1 MIIGTAGHIDHG
13 KTTLVKALTGVD
25 TDRLKEEKARGISI
39 ELGFAYAPLPTG
51 EVLGFIDVPGHERLV
66 HTMVAGACGI
76 DLALLVIAADDGL
89 MPQTYEHLEILQL
102 LGIERSV
109 VALTKID
116 RADGERL
123 RRVERDIAA
132 ALDPT
137 PLNGA
142 PIFRVSA
149 TASDDP
155 GTWQLREYLWD
166 IARRAAGE
174 RGAARPDARRPRCLF
189 RLAVDRIFTLRGHGT
204 IVTGTAF
211 AGRVHVGDT
220 LTVMPSGL
228 EARVRSI
235 HAQGQSAETACG
247 GQRCALNLAGIERR
261 EVARGDWLAQS
272 GALSAAMR
280 IDVRLRLLAQGDR
293 SLSAWFPVHFH
304 SGAAHRIA
312 HVVPL
317 DVESLRPGEQA
328 RVQLVF
334 DRAVCCAPGDRFI
347 VRDAA
352 AAHTL
357 GGGVVLDPSAPARR
371 RRSVQ
376 RLRHLDALEQ
386 IIAGRGIAALL
397 ACAPCGL
404 TMADLVRLTGMPS
417 ECIDLSPGAIVIDAA
432 GQQRFVLLQGTW
444 DALKEGA
451 LAGLRRFHVERPEE
465 AGVDTAHLRRIA
477 APNAPAALW
486 RIAIEQ
492 LANEGALTRSGPWLH
507 LPGHLTTLSEDDRT
521 LLERVEPLLAAG
533 GYEPAWVRDLAG
545 IVQEP
550 EERVRAVLRKQAK
563 RGVVYQIVH
572 DLFYDARAI
581 QEMADLAA
589 ELARTRGVLEAA
601 HFRDA
606 LGIGRKRAIQILE
619 FFDRLGFTRRV
630 RNVHVLRDDCGWRA
644 EELRKAPAP
653 GGATGLQTREGAPDA
668 SW

>member
-66 HTMVAGACGI
+66 HTMVAGACGL
-76 DLALLVIAADDGL
+76 DLALLVIAADDGM

-102 LGIERSV
+102 LGIERAV
-109 VALTKID
+109 VTLTKID
-116 RADGERL
+116 RVGDERL

-132 ALDPT
+132 ALGPT
-137 PLNGA
+137 PWNGA
-142 PIFRVSA
+142 PIFRVNA
-149 TASDDP
+149 AASDDP
-155 GTWQLREYLWD
+155 GTSQLREYLLD
-166 IARRAAGE
+166 VARGE
-174 RGAARPDARRPRCLF
+174 ADGRGAVRPDARRPDRLF
-189 RLAVDRIFTLRGHGT
+189 RLAVDRVFTLPGHGT
-204 IVTGTAF
+204 VVTGTAF
-211 AGRVHVGDT
+211 AGRVHVGDS

-235 HAQGQSAETACG
+235 HAQGQPAESGCG

-261 EVARGDWLAQS
+261 EVTRGDWLAQP
-272 GALSAAMR
+272 GALSPSTR
-280 IDVRLRLLAQGDR
+280 IDVRLRLLTQGDR
-293 SLSAWFPVHFH
+293 SLRAWFPVHFH
-304 SGAAHRIA
+304 SGAAHRVA

-317 DVESLRPGEQA
+317 DAESLRPGAQA

-334 DRAVCCAPGDRFI
+334 EKAVCCAPGDRFI

-397 ACAPCGL
+397 ECAPCGL

-417 ECIDLSPGAIVIDAA
+417 ACIELPPGAIVIDAA
-432 GQQRFVLLQGTW
+432 GQQRFVLLQGAW
-444 DALKEGA
+444 DALKERA
-451 LAGLRRFHVERPEE
+451 LAGSRRFHAERPEE

-477 APNAPAALW
+477 APNAPDALW

-492 LANEGALTRSGPWLH
+492 LAHEGGLTRSGPWLH
-507 LPGHLTTLSEDDRT
+507 LPGHVATLSDDDRT
-521 LLERVEPLLAAG
+521 LLERLEPLLTAG
-533 GYEPAWVRDLAG
+533 RYEPAWVRDLAG
-545 IVQEP
+545 SVQEP

-563 RGVVYQIVH
+563 RGVVYQVVH

-589 ELARTRGVLEAA
+589 ELTRTRGALEAA

-619 FFDRLGFTRRV
+619 FFDRIGYTRRV
-630 RNVHVLRDDCGWRA
+630 RNVHMLRDDCGWRA
-644 EELRKAPAP
+644 EELWKAHVP
-653 GGATGLQTREGAPDA
+653 GGATGLQTREGASDA